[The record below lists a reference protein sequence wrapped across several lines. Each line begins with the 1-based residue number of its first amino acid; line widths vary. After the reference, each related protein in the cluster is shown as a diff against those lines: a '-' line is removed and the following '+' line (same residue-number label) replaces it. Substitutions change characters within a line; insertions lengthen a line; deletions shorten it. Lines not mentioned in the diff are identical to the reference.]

1 MSDTTNPNTASY
13 EPVLGNPLI
22 TAPEPSDVAQVPTMK
37 PQKDPGSAATKADP
51 SPPESVHST
60 DDAGGKV
67 KTAAMVAGAAALAN
81 KLRKEAPKVINQLRD
96 RRLTGGASS

>member
-1 MSDTTNPNTASY
+1 
-13 EPVLGNPLI
+13 LI
-22 TAPEPSDVAQVPTMK
+22 TAPDPTDVAEASAMK
-37 PQKDPGSAATKADP
+37 PPEDPGPAATKADP
-51 SPPESVHST
+51 SPPEFVHSS